1 MILDKPSHLP
11 VRKKLALLSH
21 VGVLHAAKEDG
32 VGVTARG
39 ARIMV
44 GIMNPYSPVQNAMC
58 KRWDTPEITEWR
70 RTFVPRGTSL
80 GKEALNEAIWND
92 VYCREFLQKVPETAR
107 QTLAIRKLLLSP
119 PPMRTG
125 GLTSENPPTV
135 LFTDSR
141 LLLSLLLGLQWS
153 RAGGRSTQDTR
164 KATQRR
170 KDMRPI
176 LIPSLIASATKT
188 HWHQGVQI

>member
-58 KRWDTPEITEWR
+58 KRWDTPFKILSTAQPFSLKYDLPLGSNLA
-70 RTFVPRGTSL
+70 RTPSIF
-80 GKEALNEAIWND
+80 
-92 VYCREFLQKVPETAR
+92 
-107 QTLAIRKLLLSP
+107 LSP
-119 PPMRTG
+119 
-125 GLTSENPPTV
+125 V
-135 LFTDSR
+135 
-141 LLLSLLLGLQWS
+141 
-153 RAGGRSTQDTR
+153 
-164 KATQRR
+164 
-170 KDMRPI
+170 
-176 LIPSLIASATKT
+176 
-188 HWHQGVQI
+188 